1 MLKQL
6 EAVQRELSRPHGQQT
21 RATGLRTMPDP
32 WRSVIQRR
40 GHPDGPTGLVLIAAT
55 TPTFAGHRVAVD
67 VLESVSD
74 GFTVATRESPA
85 PLLSLGF
92 RGPVE
97 DQELVWWAR
106 DDRGNDYLSARRS
119 DELRFTTPLDPLA
132 TTLELMPTAVDCRA
146 VITFSLRW
154 VDSGV

>member
-1 MLKQL
+1 M
-6 EAVQRELSRPHGQQT
+6 ALSDPAARTPR
-21 RATGLRTMPDP
+21 RADWARADRRHDAHVRGRCARIRLR
-32 WRSVIQRR
+32 RI
-40 GHPDGPTGLVLIAAT
+40 
-55 TPTFAGHRVAVD
+55 
-67 VLESVSD
+67 
-74 GFTVATRESPA
+74 TVATRESPA